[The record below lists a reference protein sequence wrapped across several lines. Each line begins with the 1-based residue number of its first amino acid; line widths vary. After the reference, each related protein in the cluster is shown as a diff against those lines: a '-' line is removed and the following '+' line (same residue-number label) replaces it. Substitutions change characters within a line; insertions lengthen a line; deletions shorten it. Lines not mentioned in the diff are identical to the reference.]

1 MGVDERLVVLVG
13 VELRLVVLVGVELRL
28 VITFVDEAVLL
39 LVVLAAGVRAGVVLR
54 LSPFGVGLRRGVETP
69 FAFPNLS
76 RPTPCSPLAIFF
88 AASVTLL
95 SVSPLALHKPLLCGA

>member
-28 VITFVDEAVLL
+28 GAPLVDGAVLL
-39 LVVLAAGVRAGVVLR
+39 LIVLAAGVGIGVVLR
-54 LSPFGVGLRRGVETP
+54 LSPLGVGLRRGDATP
-69 FAFPNLS
+69 LALPNLS

>member
-1 MGVDERLVVLVG
+1 MGVEERLVVLVG

-28 VITFVDEAVLL
+28 VTPLVDGAVLV
-39 LVVLAAGVRAGVVLR
+39 LVVLAADFGAGVELR

-69 FAFPNLS
+69 FVFPDLS